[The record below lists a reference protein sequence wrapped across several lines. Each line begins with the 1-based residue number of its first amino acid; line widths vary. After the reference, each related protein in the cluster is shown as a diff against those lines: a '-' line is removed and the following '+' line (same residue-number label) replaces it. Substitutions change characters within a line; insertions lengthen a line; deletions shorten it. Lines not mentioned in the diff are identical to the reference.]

1 MQKKQDEKEATRSIA
16 NPARTSRRQNF
27 PQRGSASDHTFR
39 SRGWRPKQSEPP
51 TKPTLSQR
59 NQRPRKQRR
68 SPRFVPGLPHTRLE
82 LTHSESSKDSPSALS
97 SSTLPPSPPRSP
109 GQDWRNRSSS
119 RLSRPRTRSAR
130 ARGGERNGADVVR
143 QSETIG
149 WGYTG
154 KLELP
159 VTVDGK
165 EYVLPTNDSLNLTV
179 RTLSRSL
186 LPSLLV

>member
-1 MQKKQDEKEATRSIA
+1 M
-16 NPARTSRRQNF
+16 
-27 PQRGSASDHTFR
+27 
-39 SRGWRPKQSEPP
+39 
-51 TKPTLSQR
+51 
-59 NQRPRKQRR
+59 
-68 SPRFVPGLPHTRLE
+68 
-82 LTHSESSKDSPSALS
+82 
-97 SSTLPPSPPRSP
+97 
-109 GQDWRNRSSS
+109 
-119 RLSRPRTRSAR
+119 
-130 ARGGERNGADVVR
+130 VR